1 MLKSPKAMIL
11 TKYAPQTVKQSS
23 VYKRLMKKRLQWK
36 LRKEVSTA
44 SPLKVMLGAGPSQ
57 YAGWFQTDKDILD
70 VTSPEDWSILF
81 APNSIDSLLSEHMLE
96 HLSEDEARSAL
107 TDCYRYLKPKGLFR
121 LAVPDGYRRDPA
133 YVKEVSPPNDGHKML
148 YNIDSLTA
156 LLQSVGFA
164 TTPLEYFDAQERFHA
179 IGWDQNDGMIR
190 RSVRFDTQQAFQR
203 DGLFYTSLIV
213 DARKQ

>member
-1 MLKSPKAMIL
+1 MAL
-11 TKYAPQTVKQSS
+11 TKYAPPAVTQSS

-44 SPLKVMLGAGPSQ
+44 TPLRVMLGAGPSQ
-57 YAGWFQTDKDILD
+57 FEGWFQTDKDIFD
-70 VTSPEDWSILF
+70 VSLPEDWAILF
-81 APNSIDSLLSEHMLE
+81 TPGSIDSLLSEHMLE

-107 TDCYRYLKPKGLFR
+107 TECYRYLKPQGLFR

-148 YNIDSLTA
+148 YDIDSLTA
-156 LLQSVGFA
+156 MLQGVGFE
-164 TTPLEYFDAQERFHA
+164 TTPLEYFDAQEQFHA
-179 IGWDQNDGMIR
+179 IAWDQNDGMIR

-203 DGLFYTSLIV
+203 DGLFYTSLII
-213 DARKQ
+213 DARKP